1 MLSSSPIVSAANI
14 AEPTLRALLDSW
26 ESETEAEKRE
36 RIHQAILVLVE
47 MQERSGFLVRF
58 FLKDFDTWN
67 QVLTEDEANSVRAHK
82 KEFYQPHLIEV
93 LKQNNG
99 KLEPLEAIRQV
110 FTRVLDKL
118 TLADLAVTPSKRLRY
133 DTTIRFL
140 ANKLKKDGVLDISK
154 VSKNKYWML
163 AKPKQTTS
171 QDA

>member
-1 MLSSSPIVSAANI
+1 VSSSPIASTASI
-14 AEPTLRALLDSW
+14 ADPTLRALLESW
-26 ESETEAEKRE
+26 QNEASTEKKQQ
-36 RIHQAILVLVE
+36 IKQAILVLVE

-67 QVLTEDEANSVRAHK
+67 QVLTEDEANSGRAHK
-82 KEFYQPHLIEV
+82 REFYQPHLIEV

-154 VSKNKYWML
+154 VSKNKFWML
-163 AKPKQTTS
+163 AKPKEQPPA
-171 QDA
+171 DA